1 MEKTSFVFMDESGKK
16 ESDPYFVCGFLE
28 IVENQI
34 FINSLQRV
42 YDQIKNLSIR
52 NRLKR
57 VDLLRQK
64 NDIDSLYK
72 LAKTFNEFELK
83 HYLISKENKS
93 LYCDLIK
100 VIFRKTKFR
109 YTAIVVNRLHPLY
122 KKKTEGQ
129 FPLYLKAFKLF
140 TAYCIKT
147 TDYIFIPDLFET
159 KFDWRRVKNG
169 NLPKEIIP
177 LDSKSCLQLQVADV
191 LSGLVAQALKL
202 KSGILPNNK
211 DISRQPVLDTLEG
224 EIGRKITGNLTVH
237 KPNYFSIW
245 IIDWSKSKI
254 RLGHGQET
262 QPKS

>member
-1 MEKTSFVFMDESGKK
+1 
-16 ESDPYFVCGFLE
+16 
-28 IVENQI
+28 
-34 FINSLQRV
+34 
-42 YDQIKNLSIR
+42 
-52 NRLKR
+52 
-57 VDLLRQK
+57 
-64 NDIDSLYK
+64 
-72 LAKTFNEFELK
+72 
-83 HYLISKENKS
+83 
-93 LYCDLIK
+93 
-100 VIFRKTKFR
+100 
-109 YTAIVVNRLHPLY
+109 
-122 KKKTEGQ
+122 
-129 FPLYLKAFKLF
+129 
-140 TAYCIKT
+140 
-147 TDYIFIPDLFET
+147 
-159 KFDWRRVKNG
+159 VKNG

-177 LDSKSCLQLQVADV
+177 LDSKACLQLQVADV